1 MRMKESGL
9 SGANYPNPVRSAR
22 LALLENVV
30 GVFSN
35 TAQNEGGGNLD
46 RLARV
51 FRAHIVEL
59 VAEKCVSAMMCTKI
73 SNRFQYVEQ

>member
-1 MRMKESGL
+1 M

-35 TAQNEGGGNLD
+35 IAQSEGGNLD